1 MEYIQSFLWRAWK
14 YQAIMKQYLQFF
26 PVQSPRNLNF
36 INKARLT
43 IRLRNYNENT
53 TFPLKSIQN
62 LIYV

>member
-1 MEYIQSFLWRAWK
+1 
-14 YQAIMKQYLQFF
+14 MKQYLQFF